1 MSNTHWQNNGVQF
14 SRLLAEIMATQEL
27 DLNSLANSMDLSVDE
42 INELFDRANQ
52 AWEDSKAGK
61 EPLITVDLNIFDDEG
76 NVVDGTT
83 AEMTLGQISD
93 VIDHAAQLV
102 VVRRSARRSS
112 GDTDG
117 ILAELEEAVLAAG
130 VVES

>member
-1 MSNTHWQNNGVQF
+1 MSNANFQDSAIQF
-14 SRLLAEIMATQEL
+14 PRLLTAILASQEIDWGSLVLTMGMSIEEIKEMFGRAEK
-27 DLNSLANSMDLSVDE
+27 
-42 INELFDRANQ
+42 
-52 AWEDSKAGK
+52 AWENIEAGNQ
-61 EPLITVDLNIFDDEG
+61 PLTTINLNIFDDEG

-83 AEMTLGQISD
+83 VEMTSARLSD

-102 VVRRSARRSS
+102 LVRRSPRRSS

-117 ILAELEEAVLAAG
+117 ILAELEEALVVAG